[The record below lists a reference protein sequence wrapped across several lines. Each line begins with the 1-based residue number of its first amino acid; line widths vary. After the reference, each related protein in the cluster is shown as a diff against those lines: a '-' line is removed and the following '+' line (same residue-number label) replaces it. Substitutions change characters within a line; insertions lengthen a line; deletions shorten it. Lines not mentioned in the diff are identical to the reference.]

1 MWRTLD
7 RLQLVGSRALT
18 RLLDTAGNEGNTC
31 TLELAWSD
39 DRDQVHSDLL
49 CRRIEG
55 DDAQII
61 RHQLTQLGKQRI
73 FAPQHHLV
81 VPVCFEPLAQTLL
94 DLGEVDDT
102 PHPIQLRRC
111 ANKVNTI
118 VVSVQVT
125 ALALVPNDTVPHTD
139 IVVALYCNHIYLLA
153 IQRYA
158 ILPIA

>member
-1 MWRTLD
+1 M
-7 RLQLVGSRALT
+7 V
-18 RLLDTAGNEGNTC
+18 
-31 TLELAWSD
+31 
-39 DRDQVHSDLL
+39 
-49 CRRIEG
+49 
-55 DDAQII
+55 
-61 RHQLTQLGKQRI
+61 TQLGKQRI

-81 VPVCFEPLAQTLL
+81 VPMYFEPLAQTLL

-102 PHPIQLRRC
+102 PHPIQRRRC

-125 ALALVPNDTVPHTD
+125 ALALVPDDTVPHTD

>member
-1 MWRTLD
+1 MESSD

-31 TLELAWSD
+31 TLELTRPD

-49 CRRIEG
+49 RRRIEG
-55 DDAQII
+55 DDAQIVG
-61 RHQLTQLGKQRI
+61 HQLTELWAQRI
-73 FAPQHHLV
+73 FTPQHHLMI
-81 VPVCFEPLAQTLL
+81 PLHFEPLTQTRL
-94 DLGEVDDT
+94 DLREVYDT

-111 ANKVNTI
+111 ADKVNTI

-125 ALALVPNDTVPHTD
+125 ALALVPDDTVPHTD

-153 IQRYA
+153 IQRYG

>member
-1 MWRTLD
+1 METSD
-7 RLQLVGSRALT
+7 RLQLIGGRALT

-49 CRRIEG
+49 RRRIEG
-55 DDAQII
+55 DNAQIVGNELP
-61 RHQLTQLGKQRI
+61 QLREQRV

-81 VPVCFEPLAQTLL
+81 VPLLFEPLTQTLL

-102 PHPIQLRRC
+102 PHPIQRRSC
-111 ANKVNTI
+111 ADKVNTI
-118 VVSVQVT
+118 VVPVQVT
-125 ALALVPNDTVPHTD
+125 TLALVPDDTVPHTD

-153 IQRYA
+153 TQRYG

>member
-18 RLLDTAGNEGNTC
+18 RLLDTAGNEGNPR
-31 TLELAWSD
+31 TLELTRPD

-55 DDAQII
+55 DDTQIVGNE
-61 RHQLTQLGKQRI
+61 LPQLGKQRI

-111 ANKVNTI
+111 ADKVNTI

-125 ALALVPNDTVPHTD
+125 ALALVPDDTVPHTD